1 MRGPSEAKIAGPAL
15 DACAPEQ
22 RAPPVLG
29 SLVRAHGPALAA
41 AAVGIAWFA
50 SKVGLAVVHPSHVG
64 WLMSGDWGANFVG
77 WLFFRS
83 APISLPLGAN
93 PFYPFP
99 VGSTLGFTD
108 SIPLVAILLR
118 PWASFLPRDFQYV
131 GAWLLLAF
139 ALQGFVG
146 AKLVKLA
153 TPHPA
158 AQALGGA
165 LLALSPPLLD
175 RLRYGHASLSAH
187 WIVLVALWLALAP
200 VEPRRVRGRIVAA
213 LLLVFLCAGVH
224 PYFVVMTAALAAA
237 LVVRLVAV
245 ERLGGPALLL
255 GGLASIAVAAAA
267 GLFLFGFLG
276 SGVRSE
282 AQGFGF
288 FSADLATLVNPM
300 GWSRVIGSL
309 PVQGGQ
315 YEGFGYLG
323 AGALLLVLVGI
334 GLTLALRGTRPSPG
348 ALARS
353 TPIGAVTLLLFVFA
367 LSDAITF
374 AGERIL
380 TLGLYALVPQL
391 GSTFRSSGRFVWPLH
406 YLIVLA
412 AIAAVATA
420 LRTRPRALVAAL
432 ALSFAA
438 QAADV
443 NPPEPLQL
451 GTEPWRPPGSEV
463 WELARGG
470 YQHLAM
476 YPPYLIAGGEP
487 VAKREDEC
495 GPPVW
500 PPDAQL
506 GLAHVAYRLGLKFN
520 GAYAARL
527 DPDRAAAYCRELYGA
542 VSGARLD
549 PATIYVV
556 RPQQVEA
563 FRRAHGI
570 CGRVDGAPVCVSG
583 ERDGDPFARAV
594 RMNPLP

>member
-1 MRGPSEAKIAGPAL
+1 MPA
-15 DACAPEQ
+15 
-22 RAPPVLG
+22 
-29 SLVRAHGPALAA
+29 SLARAHGPALAA

-50 SKVGLAVVHPSHVG
+50 SKVGLAVAQPSHVG
-64 WLMSGDWGANFVG
+64 WLMSGDWSANYMG

-93 PFYPFP
+93 PLYPFP

-118 PWASFLPRDFQYV
+118 PWASLLPRDFQYV

-153 TPHPA
+153 TPHSI

-165 LLALSPPLLD
+165 LFALSPPLLN
-175 RLRYGHASLSAH
+175 RLGHASLSAH

-224 PYFVVMTAALAAA
+224 PYFVVMTAALGAA

-255 GGLASIAVAAAA
+255 GGVTGVAVAAAA

-282 AQGFGF
+282 APGFGF

-300 GWSRVIGSL
+300 GWSRVLGSL

-323 AGALLLVLVGI
+323 AGALLLVLAGI

-348 ALARS
+348 ALARAA
-353 TPIGAVTLLLFVFA
+353 PAGVVTLLLFVFA

-380 TLGLYALVPQL
+380 TVGLYALVPPL

-406 YLIVLA
+406 YLVVMA
-412 AIAAVATA
+412 AIAAVASA
-420 LRTRPRALVAAL
+420 LRTRPRALVGAL
-432 ALSFAA
+432 ALSFAV

-443 NPPEPLQL
+443 NPPVPLQL

-463 WELARGG
+463 WELARGA
-470 YQHLAM
+470 YRHLAM
-476 YPPYLIAGGEP
+476 YPPYLNAGGEP
-487 VAKREDEC
+487 VAEREDEC

-506 GLAHVAYRLGLKFN
+506 GLAHVAYRLGLTFN

-527 DPDRAAAYCRELYGA
+527 DPARAAAYCRELYGA

-556 RPQQVEA
+556 HPRDVET
-563 FRRAHGI
+563 FRRARGI

-583 ERDGDPFARAV
+583 EREPDDPFARAV